1 MTQKDYSASTN
12 LFIDFD
18 VFEKMMS
25 NLTPDAKEAVRAA
38 INSPGDLKV
47 LRTSLVDLRDKMN
60 FMIEKLDEN
69 ICDNSCEGRE

>member
-25 NLTPDAKEAVRAA
+25 NLTPDAKEAVRAV

-60 FMIEKLDEN
+60 FMIEKLDES